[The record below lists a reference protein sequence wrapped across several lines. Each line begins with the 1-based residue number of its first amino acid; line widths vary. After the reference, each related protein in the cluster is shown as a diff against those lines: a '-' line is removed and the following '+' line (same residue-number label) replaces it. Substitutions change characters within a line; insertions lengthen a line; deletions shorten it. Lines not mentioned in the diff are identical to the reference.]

1 MVRQKHNVAI
11 AEKRVGVALSMVS
24 PRYTAQRR
32 TSTTRAVNPIPYR
45 ADYFGHKLHIDH
57 NERLVIYGV
66 THVVAIDGHSRFVV
80 AGTTMPVKN
89 NLTIYREISKYE
101 FHLLSF
107 VKSTNRYFWIFFPL
121 FDTLLSC
128 FSGQFFKIFLMSFSS
143 LSQPFIIRNRSSY
156 TISDLIMGGAFL
168 RDSET
173 SENS

>member
-1 MVRQKHNVAI
+1 MTGYVKLLQKK
-11 AEKRVGVALSMVS
+11 ELELLYLWY

-45 ADYFGHKLHIDH
+45 ADYFRHKLHIDH

-121 FDTLLSC
+121 FDALLSC